1 MGTSTKKVALSFVV
15 SVGVVAAFQ
24 NPSRNVISTPVRQ
37 ETLAQL
43 PSAVFRKQQYTQS
56 TALFSTQSDSDP
68 LVYRASQALLASS
81 WLSWWTQVILTVISA
96 VTFIFARNVMEA
108 SAMGPMGIAKVAP
121 KFVLPGIGIVFST
134 MSIIWTWGGRRLAK
148 RFVRRK
154 NTTTQV
160 EAANLLRRVIK
171 VGASINLIG
180 LFTSIFG
187 AQFIIGTLVAK
198 SMQNAVGF
206 GVGIGGGMVSA
217 QTLQPLDLLVVQA
230 NTNMLASH
238 FVSLACL
245 LWLTRMVDK
254 LDPPSLEEDA

>member
-1 MGTSTKKVALSFVV
+1 MGNITKQVVIIAV
-15 SVGVVAAFQ
+15 SVCAVAAFQ
-24 NPSRNVISTPVRQ
+24 TPSRNVVITRVRQ
-37 ETLAQL
+37 AQVSQP
-43 PSAVFRKQQYTQS
+43 PSAVFKQKQQSTQS
-56 TALFSTQSDSDP
+56 TTLFSSKSDNDP

-81 WLSWWTQVILTVISA
+81 WLSWWSQVILTVISA
-96 VTFIFARNVMEA
+96 VTFIFARNVMEV
-108 SAMGPMGIAKVAP
+108 STLGPMGLTKVAP
-121 KFVLPGIGIVFST
+121 KFVLPGVGIVFST

-148 RFVRRK
+148 RFVRRT
-154 NTTTQV
+154 NTTQV

-171 VGASINLIG
+171 VGATINLIG

-230 NTNMLASH
+230 NTNMLTSH

-245 LWLTRMVDK
+245 LWLTRLVDK
-254 LDPPSLEEDA
+254 LDPPSLEEDL

>member
-1 MGTSTKKVALSFVV
+1 MKKQVGLITIVFGAVA
-15 SVGVVAAFQ
+15 GFQ
-24 NPSRNVISTPVRQ
+24 
-37 ETLAQL
+37 
-43 PSAVFRKQQYTQS
+43 PSAAITRVRHVTPSHNQS
-56 TALFSTQSDSDP
+56 TVFDTLYKRQSLKCTSLSSTQSDSDP
-68 LVYRASQALLASS
+68 LVVRASSALTASS
-81 WLSWWTQVILTVISA
+81 WLSWWSQVILTVISA

-108 SAMGPMGIAKVAP
+108 SSMGPIGITKVAP
-121 KFVLPGIGIVFST
+121 KFVLPGVGIVFST

-148 RFVRRK
+148 RFLRRT
-154 NTTTQV
+154 NTSPV

-171 VGASINLIG
+171 VGATINLIG
-180 LFTSIFG
+180 LFTSVLG

-230 NTNMLASH
+230 NTNMLTSH

-254 LDPPSLEEDA
+254 LDPPSLEDDE